1 MKNMFASFAT
11 PAFFN
16 QKPPRNPLAQ
26 DRGEKRVDFDS
37 YDEAPKAAQQLQSLV
52 NERVVP
58 AVNAMGHPLSPISDQ
73 MRDGMEEAGGLL
85 MGAKGV
91 GNFLKKPSQYGRGL
105 KALGET
111 VEASDQSDAFMA
123 GYQETD
129 MNPFLDKFT
138 NRPEINKD
146 AIPIGLSQDRR
157 QYQPTAQEASALR
170 GLLDKPKTDNPMYNR
185 LGGQR

>member
-1 MKNMFASFAT
+1 MNSMIRSSIT

-16 QKPPRNPLAQ
+16 QKAPRNPFGQ
-26 DRGEKRVDFDS
+26 DKGPKRVDFDS
-37 YDEAPKAAQQLQSLV
+37 YDEAPIAAQQLQSLV

-58 AVNAMGHPLSPISDQ
+58 AVNAMGYPLSPISDE

-91 GNFLKKPSQYGRGL
+91 GDFIKKPSQYGRGL
-105 KALGET
+105 KSLGET

-123 GYQETD
+123 GYQQHD

-146 AIPIGLSQDRR
+146 AIPVGLSQDRR